1 MFNIVELTD
10 YPQDATGATILP
22 HPGVPPKTGDAPG
35 LAGLGILAVA
45 VLCIGLGLYRD

>member
-45 VLCIGLGLYRD
+45 ALFIGLGLYRD